1 MLEIVLWISMLMM
14 GLAFLLCLFRLIK
27 GPSLVDRVLAVDTM
41 YINGLAILIIFGIML
56 DSRLFFEAAMLIA
69 LFGFFSTVVISKYIL
84 RGNVID

>member
-1 MLEIVLWISMLMM
+1 MLNIVLWISLIMM
-14 GLAFLLCLFRLIK
+14 GLAFLLSLVRLVI

-41 YINGLAILIIFGIML
+41 YINGLAILIIFGIMI
-56 DSRLFFEAAMLIA
+56 DSPLFFEAALLIA

>member
-1 MLEIVLWISMLMM
+1 MLNIVLWISLIMM
-14 GLAFLLCLFRLIK
+14 GLAFLLSLVRLVI

-41 YINGLAILIIFGIML
+41 YINGLAILIVFGIMI
-56 DSRLFFEAAMLIA
+56 DSQLFFEAALLIA